1 MGAGLRPPAPV
12 TASGRYMAPE
22 ILQGEPYGKEVD
34 WWTLGILVYQV
45 RVGALGGDRA

>member
-1 MGAGLRPPAPV
+1 
-12 TASGRYMAPE
+12 MAPE

-45 RVGALGGDRA
+45 REYGTGTAGSK

>member
-1 MGAGLRPPAPV
+1 
-12 TASGRYMAPE
+12 MAPE

-45 RVGALGGDRA
+45 RRGGAGSK

>member
-1 MGAGLRPPAPV
+1 
-12 TASGRYMAPE
+12 MAPE

-45 RVGALGGDRA
+45 GRKPRRPPRDRSE

>member
-1 MGAGLRPPAPV
+1 
-12 TASGRYMAPE
+12 MAPE

-45 RVGALGGDRA
+45 RRSKPRRPPCNRWE